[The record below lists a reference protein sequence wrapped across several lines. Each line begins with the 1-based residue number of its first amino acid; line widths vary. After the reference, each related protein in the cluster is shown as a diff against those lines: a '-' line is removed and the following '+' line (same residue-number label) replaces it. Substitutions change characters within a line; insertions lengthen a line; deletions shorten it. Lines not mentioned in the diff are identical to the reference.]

1 MKATP
6 VSPSIILLASI
17 SMYFIYVITSL
28 ILSSILGLLIF
39 NVEFNGNIFVFLGTY
54 MIVLISMF
62 SIGMLVGGLAKDMKR
77 ALIIASLLYFGMLL
91 FSGMTIP
98 YNSMLTV
105 MKKIVD
111 FTPLTQGIN
120 MMQNAQ
126 LGFNVN
132 YVSSFVLVMISIVCT
147 TISIMKFKWE

>member
-98 YNSMLTV
+98 YNSMPTV
-105 MKKIVD
+105 IKKIVD
-111 FTPLTQGIN
+111 FIPLTQGIN

-132 YVSSFVLVMISIVCT
+132 YVSAFVLVMISIVCT